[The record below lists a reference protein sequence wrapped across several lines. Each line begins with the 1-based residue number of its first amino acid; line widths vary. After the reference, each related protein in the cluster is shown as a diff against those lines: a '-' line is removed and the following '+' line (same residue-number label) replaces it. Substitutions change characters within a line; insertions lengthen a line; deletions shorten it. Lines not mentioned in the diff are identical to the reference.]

1 MQLEKLKNILADNGE
16 PKFRLKQIQK
26 AVYQDG
32 VSDFSEIST
41 ISKDLRE
48 RLEKEIQILSFGVE
62 KVLVAKDGLSI
73 KALLK
78 LQDGDRVESVL
89 LSPIPGKWSVCI
101 SSQVGC
107 PLNCSFCAT
116 GKGGF
121 QRNLTAEEITDQVLF
136 WRQHLKKQESVSS
149 EQEKNSNLF
158 KNYQPQAGPPRAE
171 KLKIKNYNVNNIIFM
186 GMGEPFLNWE
196 KVSMSLGELINPEL
210 FGFGS
215 RSISVSTAGIPD
227 GIKSLAE
234 EFPQIN
240 LAISLHF
247 ATDEKRNQFMPINR
261 KHNLEE
267 IKKALKDYFSKT
279 KRQVFVEYVMLSGVN
294 DSEEDAYAL
303 STYLKSIGNR
313 QLLHINLIAYNETG
327 KEFEPSSGNR
337 THKFRDYLEKGGM
350 SVTIRKSLGQE
361 VAGACGQ
368 LAGKE
373 LL

>member
-26 AVYQDG
+26 AIFRDG
-32 VSDFSEIST
+32 ISDFSEIST

-62 KVLVAKDGLSI
+62 KVLVAKDGLSM

-78 LQDGDRVESVL
+78 LQEGDRIESVL

-121 QRNLTAEEITDQVLF
+121 RRNLTAEEITDQVLF
-136 WRQHLKKQESVSS
+136 WRQYLKKQESVNRN
-149 EQEKNSNLF
+149 QEKNSPHPNPLPA
-158 KNYQPQAGPPRAE
+158 YRTSR
-171 KLKIKNYNVNNIIFM
+171 LIKERGQIVSNIVFM

-196 KVSMSLGELINPEL
+196 KVSMSLGDLINPEL

-327 KEFEPSSGNR
+327 EEFEPSSGNR
-337 THKFRDYLEKGGM
+337 MHKFRDYLEKGGM